1 MTIFYEQWYRIPQY
15 NGYEIVFSKYYSTPN
30 SVQYNFRGD
39 RCIVTLRSWKNFN
52 QYPNGY
58 VLPYFHYNSRKKKWK
73 EYYELTNLSNK
84 RDRITIH
91 AIIRL
96 IEDYDLDYTTEQR
109 IPNPGSRNRV
119 RMSTNKKQILAAT
132 ALSEQILVGDLN
144 ASKLETKKKVI
155 PKLYTEKPKE
165 AITFY

>member
-39 RCIVTLRSWKNFN
+39 QCIVTLRSWKNFN

-58 VLPYFHYNSRKKKWK
+58 ILTYFHYNSRKKKWK

-96 IEDYDLDYTTEQR
+96 IEDYDLDYTTEEQ
-109 IPNPGSRNRV
+109 IPNPGSEIKYGCQPIKSRSLQQQHYQKKSLLEI
-119 RMSTNKKQILAAT
+119 STHQSWKQRR
-132 ALSEQILVGDLN
+132 
-144 ASKLETKKKVI
+144 K
-155 PKLYTEKPKE
+155 
-165 AITFY
+165 

>member
-39 RCIVTLRSWKNFN
+39 QCIVTLRSWKNFN

-58 VLPYFHYNSRKKKWK
+58 ILPYFHYNSKKKKWK

-84 RDRITIH
+84 RDR
-91 AIIRL
+91 L
-96 IEDYDLDYTTEQR
+96 LSMLSYD
-109 IPNPGSRNRV
+109 
-119 RMSTNKKQILAAT
+119 
-132 ALSEQILVGDLN
+132 
-144 ASKLETKKKVI
+144 
-155 PKLYTEKPKE
+155 
-165 AITFY
+165 